1 MTYFSF
7 GAIIYSDLLFYINIL
22 FVLAHGNA
30 RLPLRKGNKLNLLL
44 ATNANAYLLA
54 SNLAHFVFC
63 IFMIVYM
70 RFALENQ
77 NNSHSRFVFKKFII
91 FVVLYLVADMASYI
105 FDTRQFFGARFL
117 NHVSMF
123 ASVFLTAYV
132 GFFLNYFFDV
142 VFHIKDNK
150 NRRIGL
156 YLIPA
161 GLILLLLFIN
171 LFTGWLFAIKEN
183 NVYVRGPLSFVSF
196 FLQYISFGVLALRAI
211 FYKYP
216 VRTIRYVKLRNSFIW
231 VGALS
236 LFFGALQIIAG
247 GNIALQCFGITAG
260 VFIIFSRFQDDQIT
274 NDILT
279 GLNNRY
285 ALDTYIEDK
294 IKDYPDGVHGG
305 QSLYLLMMDINFFK
319 RINDVHGHVEG
330 DRALKIVA
338 ATLKKVG
345 AKYKSDLFIAR
356 FGGDE
361 FAAVF
366 ESNSERK
373 VQLLCEE
380 ITKTLVDDSQDLSY
394 RLAMGAGYALYTG
407 RAMTL
412 ISLYDRADKAL
423 YEDKAKIKGD
433 AR

>member
-1 MTYFSF
+1 M
-7 GAIIYSDLLFYINIL
+7 
-22 FVLAHGNA
+22 
-30 RLPLRKGNKLNLLL
+30 PLRKENKLNLLF
-44 ATNANAYLLA
+44 ATNAHTYLLA

-63 IFMIVYM
+63 ISMIVYM

-77 NNSHSRFVFKKFII
+77 NNSHSRFVFKKFIV
-91 FVVLYLVADMASYI
+91 FVVFYLVADMASYI
-105 FDTRQFFGARFL
+105 FDTREFFGAKFF

-123 ASVFLTAYV
+123 ASVFLTAYI
-132 GFFLNYFFDV
+132 GFLLNSFFDV
-142 VFHIKDNK
+142 VFHIKDNLNK
-150 NRRIGL
+150 RRIV
-156 YLIPA
+156 YLLPA
-161 GLILLLLFIN
+161 ALVLVFLVLN
-171 LFTGWLFAIKEN
+171 LFTGWFFYMGER

-196 FLQYISFGVLALRAI
+196 FLQYVSFGVFSIRAI

-216 VRTIRYVKLRNSFIW
+216 VRTMRYVKLRNSFIW

-236 LFFGALQIIAG
+236 LFFGIAQIIAG
-247 GNIALQCFGITAG
+247 GNIALQCFGMTASI
-260 VFIIFSRFQDDQIT
+260 FIIFSRFQDDQIT

-285 ALDTYIEDK
+285 ALDAYIEDK

-305 QSLYLLMMDINFFK
+305 NSLYLIMMDVNFFK

-366 ESNSERK
+366 ESNSENK
-373 VQLLCEE
+373 VRLLCED
-380 ITKTLVDDSQDLSY
+380 IKTTLTEDTQDLSY
-394 RLAMGAGYALYTG
+394 RLQTGTGYALYTG
-407 RAMTL
+407 RAMSL

-423 YEDKAKIKGD
+423 YDDKAKIKGEN
-433 AR
+433 R